1 MLLLLAIVRFT
12 FLKGNTYY
20 IRQQAIPVSWQK
32 PEKLGFEHPQTQP
45 ALSWLTYFCVFKI
58 FTEMG
63 KVLLIQEL
71 WKKLSS
77 NVRKNIYF

>member
-45 ALSWLTYFCVFKI
+45 ALS
-58 FTEMG
+58 
-63 KVLLIQEL
+63 
-71 WKKLSS
+71 
-77 NVRKNIYF
+77 